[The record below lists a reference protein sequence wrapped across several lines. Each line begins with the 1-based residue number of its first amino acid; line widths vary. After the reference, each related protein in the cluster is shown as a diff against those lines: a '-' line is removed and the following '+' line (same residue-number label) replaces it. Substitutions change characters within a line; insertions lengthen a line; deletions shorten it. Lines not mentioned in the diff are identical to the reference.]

1 MLIRKELSYLHGK
14 SYFDEDGTQNYY
26 IFQPISKY
34 LKVAYVNDVNY
45 ILSWKSRGL
54 NDIKIESI
62 KTSKYLLNPR
72 MDIYDTS
79 KIRIKF
85 NRSFLNRFLLA
96 ILHGDIVNI
105 YTVYEITS
113 DYSSINYPT
122 LENCLFGSVRLTKN
136 ADIDKYGYSGY
147 GIGFDRNTSFSV
159 GNEIGKNVIIFGVDM
174 SSSTKIGN
182 RKKYILILGIGPTQ
196 GLENT
201 LSAEKIHS
209 IKFTKK
215 IQNFV

>member
-1 MLIRKELSYLHGK
+1 
-14 SYFDEDGTQNYY
+14 
-26 IFQPISKY
+26 
-34 LKVAYVNDVNY
+34 
-45 ILSWKSRGL
+45 
-54 NDIKIESI
+54 
-62 KTSKYLLNPR
+62 

-174 SSSTKIGN
+174 SSSTKIDN
-182 RKKYILILGIGPTQ
+182 RKKYILILGKGPTH
-196 GLENT
+196 GLEHT
-201 LSAEKIHS
+201 QI
-209 IKFTKK
+209 